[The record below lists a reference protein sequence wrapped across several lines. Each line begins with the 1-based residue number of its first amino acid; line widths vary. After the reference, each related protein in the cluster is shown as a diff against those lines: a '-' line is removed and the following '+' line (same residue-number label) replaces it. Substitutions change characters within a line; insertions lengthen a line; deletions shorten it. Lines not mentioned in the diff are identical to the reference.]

1 MNIVVSFLI
10 SFLLPLP
17 CSRAPLSFARARD
30 RRRQSGKSTHA
41 DLLGRP
47 LAALGVGVAEGQ
59 ADVAPVRV
67 GDGEAVLLRHRVCRL
82 SLEQEEACSFVLRVP
97 RPGSPRRLPGRCR
110 RCRGPFAET
119 AAAAAE
125 AEVSGRRSGA
135 HTSRYRFLTA
145 SKAPAWCAKSGGKQ
159 ADGLRGRVPQL
170 TRAGSPFSSHLV
182 RSITSGLSPE
192 GLSAMMLVFCGPGGS
207 AEQGEAREAGGR
219 RR

>member
-1 MNIVVSFLI
+1 MKLCSCGTAFVVS
-10 SFLLPLP
+10 
-17 CSRAPLSFARARD
+17 ALSK
-30 RRRQSGKSTHA
+30 RR
-41 DLLGRP
+41 
-47 LAALGVGVAEGQ
+47 
-59 ADVAPVRV
+59 PVRLF
-67 GDGEAVLLRHRVCRL
+67 GG
-82 SLEQEEACSFVLRVP
+82 VP

-145 SKAPAWCAKSGGKQ
+145 SKAPAWCAKSGVKQ
-159 ADGLRGRVPQL
+159 ADGLREGAPQVP
-170 TRAGSPFSSHLV
+170 RAGSPFSSHLV

-219 RR
+219 RRWFRWQARGQRGQRGHVKVCSPAVARSVCAGTGATGRA